1 LVPYDTVSTP
11 APTRPIWYSF
21 QFPTPVATRLT
32 LGCMGE
38 LPGRKQ
44 ADCQPNNGTH
54 SPFFDFVVDGL
65 LPLLNGMHLWR
76 AGRCLRGRVH
86 VISVAVCLRPRF
98 LVDPCMSPKSYF
110 CSEARQLGCREAGT
124 ESRTGG
130 SSMSQV
136 SSRRL
141 VLLLPH
147 HVVSPGPKSNL
158 RSSQTQHTKTTLLL
172 PLRG

>member
-1 LVPYDTVSTP
+1 MVPYDTVSTP

-65 LPLLNGMHLWR
+65 LH
-76 AGRCLRGRVH
+76 
-86 VISVAVCLRPRF
+86 
-98 LVDPCMSPKSYF
+98 SPKRHAS
-110 CSEARQLGCREAGT
+110 LAGW
-124 ESRTGG
+124 
-130 SSMSQV
+130 QV
-136 SSRRL
+136 SSGASTRDLRCG
-141 VLLLPH
+141 LP
-147 HVVSPGPKSNL
+147 
-158 RSSQTQHTKTTLLL
+158 SSQISRRSMHVSEELFLFGGATAWL
-172 PLRG
+172 PGSGYREPDWGIKHEPGVAKAAGSAVATPCS